1 MNSSLTYNQH
11 FEECVSLVNPNKKDH
26 FVDTLN
32 NLSVKLVSAP
42 DQSSYSFLI
51 DTLAQK
57 VDECFKTKQ
66 GVAEDNFCLNIK
78 DALDFPEV
86 TDIFNLF
93 YDEIKEN
100 TYGCD
105 FSANTVQIVRSHHTP
120 EKFEASWIWHYDDN
134 PEPSIKLFIYLTDVD
149 SEHAPFTYISN
160 PETKECA
167 KIESSRIS
175 PFKRVQQQFEGSRI
189 RDSHIDILAEMGM
202 IPQELT
208 GKAGTAFIFDPNIIH
223 RATVPKPNNFRDAL
237 IFHLYPTKNKTPLET
252 VFGRDVKQYPLL

>member
-1 MNSSLTYNQH
+1 MNNSPTYNQH
-11 FEECVSLVNPNKKDH
+11 YKECLSLKDPMR
-26 FVDTLN
+26 VGYYTEILKS
-32 NLSVKLVSAP
+32 LSVKPTFPS
-42 DQSSYSFLI
+42 DNHKYNILI
-51 DTLAQK
+51 HTLAGK
-57 VDECFKTKQ
+57 VDDCFKRKQ
-66 GVAEDNFCLNIK
+66 NIAEDNFCLNIK
-78 DALDFPEV
+78 DALKFSEV

>member
-11 FEECVSLVNPNKKDH
+11 FEECVSLVNPDKKDY
-26 FVDTLN
+26 FIKALS
-32 NLSVKLVSAP
+32 NLSVKLTPAP
-42 DQSSYSFLI
+42 DQSSYDSLI
-51 DTLAQK
+51 ESLSQK
-57 VDECFKTKQ
+57 VDECFKTKK

-78 DALDFPEV
+78 DALIFSEV

-93 YDEIKEN
+93 YDDIRRDI
-100 TYGCD
+100 YGCD
-105 FSANTVQIVRSHHTP
+105 FSANTVQIVRSRYTP

-149 SEHAPFTYISN
+149 SDHAPFTYISN
-160 PETKECA
+160 PKTKECA

-175 PFKRVQQQFEGSRI
+175 PTKRVQQQFEGSRI
-189 RDSHIDILAEMGM
+189 KDSHVDILAGMGM
-202 IPQELT
+202 TPQELT